1 MIETIEFK
9 GEVYL
14 KIQSEG
20 FASEFCFP
28 FAKKFCKGKGYDIGC
43 NRLEWCFPGAIPI
56 DPKIDDRYHALEL
69 PENEVDYIFSS
80 HCLEHLHF
88 WVDVLDYWHET
99 LREGGI
105 LFLYLPD
112 FSQKYWRP
120 WHNRKHLNAF
130 TPEIIKTY
138 FDDKGFKNVFLSGI
152 DLNNSFIIF
161 GEK

>member
-1 MIETIEFK
+1 MVETIEFK

-56 DPKIDDRYHALEL
+56 DPKIDDRFHALEL

-99 LREGGI
+99 LRVGGV
-105 LFLYLPD
+105 LFLYLPHP
-112 FSQKYWRP
+112 SQKYWLP
-120 WHNRKHLNAF
+120 YNNRKHLNILH
-130 TPEIIKTY
+130 PKDIIAYCK
-138 FDDKGFKNVFLSGI
+138 DKGYSKVFCSKR
-152 DLNNSFIIF
+152 DLNHSYTLIA
-161 GEK
+161 EK